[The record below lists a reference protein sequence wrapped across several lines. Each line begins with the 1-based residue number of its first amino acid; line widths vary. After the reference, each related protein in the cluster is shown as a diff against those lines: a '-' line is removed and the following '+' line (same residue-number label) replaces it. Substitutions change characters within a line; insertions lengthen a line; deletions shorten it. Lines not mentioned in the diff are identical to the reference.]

1 MQVTPRGVVP
11 RRWRLALMHMP
22 WVLVI
27 LVVFLLLVAG
37 GLYVGVRAAGGRATG
52 GDSRRKNVDG
62 PPA

>member
-1 MQVTPRGVVP
+1 M
-11 RRWRLALMHMP
+11 MHMP

-52 GDSRRKNVDG
+52 EDSRRKNVDG